1 MPNSPIC
8 PAQWMLV
15 LRRRWRRR
23 RRRFILWRRRR
34 LLVSPRIHNG
44 GRRGCGHEVLLV
56 CAGLAGRAFRRDR
69 AVVWKCDRGRRQAGR
84 IRHAPIIIVYKPV
97 LIIVQRR
104 ITACIIVP
112 VIVVTVGLPVGLVKR
127 VCARPCHQI
136 ARQRNNESGLKK
148 KQMLAV

>member
-15 LRRRWRRR
+15 LRRRWRWR
-23 RRRFILWRRRR
+23 RRRFILRRRR
-34 LLVSPRIHNG
+34 LLVSPRIHND

-56 CAGLAGRAFRRDR
+56 CTGLACRAFRRDR

-84 IRHAPIIIVYKPV
+84 IRHAPIIIVYKPG

-112 VIVVTVGLPVGLVKR
+112 VIVVTVDLPVGLVKR
-127 VCARPCHQI
+127 VCARPCHQCT
-136 ARQRNNESGLKK
+136 RQRNNESGLKK
-148 KQMLAV
+148 NQMPAV